1 MNKKELENNIIK
13 NYQRDEQMMV
23 FIFAQWCVNNDFDP
37 IELYTQA
44 YPNQAANDAL
54 KQAVELTVSKEEAG
68 TIANE
73 TLLNVLSLYGND
85 DLAFVVTEKMEQTK
99 SNRHLKNPN

>member
-1 MNKKELENNIIK
+1 MNKKELENSIIE

-54 KQAVELTVSKEEAG
+54 KQAVELTVPKEEAG

-85 DLAFVVTEKMEQTK
+85 DLSFIVMEEMNK
-99 SNRHLKNPN
+99 RKK

>member
-1 MNKKELENNIIK
+1 MNKKELENSIIE

-37 IELYTQA
+37 IELYTRA
-44 YPNQAANDAL
+44 YPNQVANDAL
-54 KQAVELTVSKEEAG
+54 KQAIELTVPKEEAG

-73 TLLNVLSLYGND
+73 TMLNVLSLYGND
-85 DLAFVVTEKMEQTK
+85 DLAFIVTKKMGYDK
-99 SNRHLKNPN
+99 K

>member
-1 MNKKELENNIIK
+1 MNKKELENSIIE

-54 KQAVELTVSKEEAG
+54 KQAVELTVPKEEAG
-68 TIANE
+68 AIANE

-85 DLAFVVTEKMEQTK
+85 DLSFIVMEEMNK
-99 SNRHLKNPN
+99 RKK